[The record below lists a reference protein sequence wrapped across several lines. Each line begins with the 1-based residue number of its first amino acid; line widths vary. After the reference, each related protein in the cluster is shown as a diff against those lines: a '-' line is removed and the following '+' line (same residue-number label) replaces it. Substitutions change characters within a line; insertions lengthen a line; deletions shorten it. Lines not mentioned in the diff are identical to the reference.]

1 MEEQMQA
8 ELAAVAAR
16 GRAVLEKDLPSAQ
29 SAMAAATRAIATIEA
44 SFDHLY
50 DAMQTAEENH
60 GSGSEEAEGLIRTLT
75 ELEQKAAKEGRAA
88 PPKVLELLKQA
99 PVLKALPATSFV
111 EKQTAEGLQEK
122 LRTARKER
130 VAAQGLLWDTA
141 ARARAWHEKLLHDE
155 AAAARKARAKLG
167 AGLTVVSLE
176 QKASQA
182 LLKHEGEPL
191 PADADPL
198 GTTAVDPEREQFGSH
213 ALERKF
219 TPGEGYRSPEREQ
232 FGSHAL
238 EKKFTPGEGDRSP
251 EREQFGSHAFEKKF
265 TPGEGYVSPVASGLE
280 AASAL
285 RSAHQDF
292 VATGSRIADLETE
305 LRDLMSSLVGT
316 GGDAEVDS
324 KVKDLLEP
332 QADREYRNAHGL
344 PWGDAW
350 DHRSTPTTLRPG
362 ASASP
367 SATSTSTSTFFP
379 AE

>member
-99 PVLKALPATSFV
+99 PATSFV

-232 FGSHAL
+232 FGSHA
-238 EKKFTPGEGDRSP
+238 
-251 EREQFGSHAFEKKF
+251 FEKKF
-265 TPGEGYVSPVASGLE
+265 TPREGYVSPVASGLE

-305 LRDLMSSLVGT
+305 HRDLMSSLVGT

-324 KVKDLLEP
+324 KVKDLLET

-344 PWGDAW
+344 PWGDA
-350 DHRSTPTTLRPG
+350 
-362 ASASP
+362 
-367 SATSTSTSTFFP
+367 
-379 AE
+379 

>member
-99 PVLKALPATSFV
+99 PATSFV
-111 EKQTAEGLQEK
+111 EKQTAE
-122 LRTARKER
+122 
-130 VAAQGLLWDTA
+130 GLLWDTA

-232 FGSHAL
+232 FGSHA
-238 EKKFTPGEGDRSP
+238 
-251 EREQFGSHAFEKKF
+251 FEKKF
-265 TPGEGYVSPVASGLE
+265 TPREGYVSPVASGLE

-305 LRDLMSSLVGT
+305 HRDLMSSLVGT

-324 KVKDLLEP
+324 KVKDLLET

-344 PWGDAW
+344 PWGDA
-350 DHRSTPTTLRPG
+350 
-362 ASASP
+362 
-367 SATSTSTSTFFP
+367 
-379 AE
+379 